1 MMEPIQNH
9 AEIEMENEV
18 PNAETLAAFEEVED
32 MKAHPERYKS
42 YTDCAELMED
52 LLKE

>member
-1 MMEPIQNH
+1 METVRDY
-9 AEIEMENEV
+9 AEIKMESEV

>member
-1 MMEPIQNH
+1 METVRDY